1 MPTIHHYIHGRVKI
15 HSNIKGFHSAGTI
28 ITIGTFDG
36 VHLGHNQVIAQ
47 IIQLAK
53 KENLESLIFTFY
65 PHPRQVVAGHDE
77 SLRLL
82 NTLEEKKEL
91 LSNTGIDHLLIFPF
105 TPEFSKLPYD
115 VFVKEILI
123 EHLNMKAIVVG
134 HDHKLGKNR
143 EGGFDNLLLL
153 SQDLG
158 FKIFKTE
165 AFVVEDT
172 DISSTKIRKALE
184 AGHIA
189 QANRYLGYPYFLR
202 GTVSQGNKLG
212 RTIGFPT
219 ANIIPPDPY
228 KLVPYEGVYAVQVK
242 VGETRYNGMLN
253 IGFRPTVNQNLDHRT
268 IEAHLFGFEGDLYG
282 QNIAVCFH
290 ERIRDEMKFNNLEEL
305 KLQLEKDQV
314 CAKKLLTR
322 SSLC

>member
-1 MPTIHHYIHGRVKI
+1 VKI
-15 HSNIKGFHSAGTI
+15 HNHTTGFQSTGTI
-28 ITIGTFDG
+28 VTIGTFDG

-47 IIQLAK
+47 IIKLAGQ
-53 KENLESLIFTFY
+53 ENLESLIFTFY

-82 NTLEEKKEL
+82 NTLEEKTEL
-91 LSNTGIDHLLIFPF
+91 LSNTGIDHLLVFPF

-123 EHLNMKAIVVG
+123 NRLAMKAIVVG

-143 EGGFDNLLLL
+143 EGGYDNLLQL
-153 SQDLG
+153 SQQLG
-158 FKIFKTE
+158 FTVFKTE
-165 AFVVEDT
+165 AFVVENT

-189 QANRYLGYPYFLR
+189 QANRFLGYPYFLR

-253 IGFRPTVNQNLDHRT
+253 IGYRPTVNQNLDHRT
-268 IEAHLFGFEGDLYG
+268 IEVHLFEFEGELYG

-290 ERIRDEMKFNNLEEL
+290 ERLRDEMRFNNLEEL
-305 KLQLEKDQV
+305 KLQLERDKIHAQQ
-314 CAKKLLTR
+314 LLA
-322 SSLC
+322 SSGLC